1 MGLTTT
7 DLRATINAID
17 PDDITFCCECAAP
30 YPMRRRALGYKTCL
44 SCGEQDAHAVAQ
56 RNNIAGASSQ
66 PRFRQPATAP
76 LANTCD
82 SAHTI
87 NEYRQK
93 HTDIFTYMR
102 TGTVKHLI

>member
-30 YPMRRRALGYKTCL
+30 YPLRRRALGYKTCL

-56 RNNIAGASSQ
+56 RNNVAGSSSQ

-76 LANTCD
+76 LAH
-82 SAHTI
+82 AHAHSI

-93 HTDIFTYMR
+93 HTDLYAYMR
-102 TGTVKHLI
+102 TGRTPKTI

>member
-7 DLRATINAID
+7 DLLSID

-56 RNNIAGASSQ
+56 RNNVAGSSSQ

-76 LANTCD
+76 LAH
-82 SAHTI
+82 AHAHSI

-93 HTDIFTYMR
+93 HTDLYAYMR
-102 TGTVKHLI
+102 TGVVKHSI